1 MCCRKVQLQR
11 DEWIHNAVKKSVN
24 SLSAKNVNILNETYD
39 KSNISLREINRA
51 PHRAIIEFQNNFG
64 INKENRLI
72 DI

>member
-1 MCCRKVQLQR
+1 MCCRKVQLQC
-11 DEWIHNAVKKSVN
+11 DEWIHHVVKESVN

-51 PHRAIIEFQNNFG
+51 PYRAIIEFQNNFS